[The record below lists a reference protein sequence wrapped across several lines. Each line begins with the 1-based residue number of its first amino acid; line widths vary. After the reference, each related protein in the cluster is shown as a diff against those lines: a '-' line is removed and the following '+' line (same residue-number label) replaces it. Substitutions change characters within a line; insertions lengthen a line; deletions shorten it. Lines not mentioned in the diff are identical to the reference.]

1 MKVILIECIGLTR
14 PGYDNGSQAE
24 QGQTLR
30 TSHTFGHLSDGM
42 GKSTTASEGVQESC
56 MFCSCK
62 NCSYLSV
69 HGCPVLAEFF

>member
-42 GKSTTASEGVQESC
+42 GKSTTSIRGGSGIL
-56 MFCSCK
+56 
-62 NCSYLSV
+62 Y
-69 HGCPVLAEFF
+69 VL